1 MICIRHQ
8 DFWAHGSRGD
18 ASLSQPFHA
27 VCHLFRYLNREP
39 SSRKDAVTV
48 WNMSIKLWTLFML
61 LPPCLITPPILCW
74 AHEPSPPRSLHHG
87 VITASFPFP
96 PPPHTYT
103 IFYSRPQLWM
113 KLRLLGESREKYFGK
128 GQGWFGCS
136 GAAAGTEAVSRL
148 GPQAN
153 KYGAYRE
160 VWPNQAA
167 YINIY
172 F

>member
-8 DFWAHGSRGD
+8 DFWERGSRGD

-39 SSRKDAVTV
+39 SSREDTVTV

-61 LPPCLITPPILCW
+61 LPPYLITPPILRW
-74 AHEPSPPRSLHHG
+74 ARAPCPPRSPRRG
-87 VITASFPFP
+87 VIIPSSPFP
-96 PPPHTYT
+96 LPPQTYT
-103 IFYSRPQLWM
+103 IFCSGPQLRIEPW
-113 KLRLLGESREKYFGK
+113 LLGESRAMYFGR
-128 GQGWFGCS
+128 GQGRFGCL
-136 GAAAGTEAVSRL
+136 GTAAVSHL
-148 GPQAN
+148 GLQAN

-160 VWPNQAA
+160 VRPNQAA